1 MKQKFRQKIKN
12 IINHIKINKLF
23 FTFVLTNLL
32 NGMLIRFLTV
42 KNYFDIKPLL
52 GDLIVILLIGSFGY
66 LFKPKNQFKYFITF
80 TVIFTVLCIINSIYY
95 TNYLSYAS
103 FSLLATSLQIV
114 DVGDAVVENIME
126 LKDFTYL
133 WSILAMIVIHI
144 FLRKKSYYS
153 KITKIEEGKV
163 RFKKI
168 LIVTLI
174 TFVLFIFTLTPLDV
188 SRFGKQWNREYV
200 AMEFGL
206 YIYQINDI
214 IASLKPQI
222 SPLFGYD
229 ENAKIFRDYYETKSY
244 DDSDNEYTDVLK
256 DKNVIV
262 IHAESIQNFLLN
274 TEINGEVIAPNLRKL
289 ADEGLYF
296 SNFYAQESV
305 GTSSDTEFTFNTS
318 LMPSNSGTVFVNYW
332 DKTYE
337 TMVALL
343 GKKDYYTFSMHAN
356 NCTFW
361 NRNVVHKQFGY
372 DNFYCYTKDY
382 DIDDKNVIGMGLNDK
397 EFFKQSVEI
406 IKDVNEKHDKFYGL
420 AISLTNHTPF
430 TNDGEP
436 VSDFDVTMKYDY
448 YNEETGQTEKRVAP
462 FLEDTTIGNYF
473 KAAHY
478 ADEAIGEFINRLDK
492 EGLLEDTAIVIYG
505 DHDAKIK
512 TNQYNK
518 YYNYVP
524 KTDSVLDKDD
534 ENYRDVDYFDYEIN
548 RRVPFIIWT
557 KDGTIKHKEV
567 NKVMG
572 MYDVLPTLGNML
584 GINSNYAVGSDIFNV
599 DNNLVVFPNGDW
611 VTDTMY
617 YRSQTQ
623 EGKVLGDYTVS
634 AEEITKNNMIAEEK
648 ITVSNS
654 IIVYDL
660 IKKVNEQKKITDEVH

>member
-1 MKQKFRQKIKN
+1 MKQKFQQIIKN
-12 IINHIKINKLF
+12 ILNYIKTNKLF
-23 FTFVLTNLL
+23 FTFVLTSLL
-32 NGMLIRFLTV
+32 NGMLVRFLTV
-42 KNYFDIKPLL
+42 KNYFDIKPVL
-52 GDLIVILLIGSFGY
+52 GDLIVILVIGSFGY
-66 LFKPKNQFKYFITF
+66 LIKPKNQFKYFMTF
-80 TVIFTVLCIINSIYY
+80 TIIFTVMCIVNSMYY

-114 DVGDAVVENIME
+114 DVGDAVVENVME
-126 LKDFTYL
+126 IKDFSYIWAIIT
-133 WSILAMIVIHI
+133 MIVVHVS
-144 FLRKKSYYS
+144 LSKKKYYN
-153 KITKIEEGKV
+153 TVAAIEKGKV
-163 RFKKI
+163 RFMN
-168 LIVTLI
+168 TLI
-174 TFVLFIFTLTPLDV
+174 AALISLGFFISMLTSLDI
-188 SRFGKQWNREYV
+188 SRLGKQWNREYV
-200 AMEFGL
+200 AMQFGI
-206 YIYQINDI
+206 YIYQANDI
-214 IASLKPQI
+214 IASLRPQI

-244 DDSDNEYTDVLK
+244 DDSDNKYTDVLK

-296 SNFYAQESV
+296 SNFYSQESV

-318 LMPSNSGTVFVNYW
+318 LMPANNGTVFVSYW

-337 TMVALL
+337 TMVGLL
-343 GKKDYYTFSMHAN
+343 GDKDYYTFSMHAN

-361 NRNVVHKQFGY
+361 NRNTVHKQFGY

-382 DIDDKNVIGMGLNDK
+382 DIDEENVIGMGLNDK

-406 IKDVNEKHDKFYGL
+406 IKDVNDKHDKFYGL

-430 TNDGEP
+430 TNAGEP
-436 VSDFDVTMKYDY
+436 ISDLDVTMKYDY
-448 YNEETGQTEKRVAP
+448 YNEETGETEEKVAP
-462 FLEDTTIGNYF
+462 YLEGTTLGNYF
-473 KAAHY
+473 KSAHY
-478 ADEAIGEFINRLDK
+478 ADEAIGEFIDRLDS

-512 TNQYNK
+512 SNQYSR

-524 KTDSVLDKDD
+524 ETDSVLDKDD
-534 ENYRDVDYFDYEIN
+534 ENYVDVDYFDYEIN
-548 RRVPFIIWT
+548 RKVPFIIWT
-557 KDGTIKHKEV
+557 KDDTIKHKEV
-567 NKVMG
+567 SKVMG

-584 GINSNYAVGSDIFNV
+584 GIHSNYAVGSDIFNV

-611 VTDTMY
+611 VSDTMY
-617 YRSQTQ
+617 YGSQTG
-623 EGKVLGDYTVS
+623 EGKVLGDFTVS
-634 AEEITKNNMIAEEK
+634 ADEIEKNNQIAEEK

-660 IKKVNEQKKITDEVH
+660 IKKVNEQKKITNEVQ